1 VGILDEDVARVRE
14 ATNMVAVVSEHL
26 ALKRV
31 GRRYQGLCP
40 FHAEKTPSFSVNPEL
55 GLYHC
60 FGCGAGGDAIR
71 FIREIE
77 HLDFATAVERLAAKA
92 NITLRYDDAAVTK
105 DRQRRDRLVEA
116 MTAAVAFYHRLLLED
131 TSGGLARRYLRSRGF
146 DGDVARAFAIGWAPD
161 RYDALSI
168 HLQQQRFAR
177 QDILDAGLA
186 FVNRV
191 NKLQDFFRSRVMFP
205 IYDVRGDAVAFG
217 GRALEGGP
225 KYKNSPESPIYQK
238 SRVLYG
244 LNWAKPDIVAKSEA
258 VICEGYTDVIAFFGA
273 GVPRAV
279 ATCGTALTEDHVRVL
294 RNFAPNLVLGYDADD
309 AGQNAALKI
318 YQWEDSYEIRLSV
331 ADLPPGKDPA
341 DVGQESPERLA
352 AAVAGAR
359 PFLQF
364 RLERLLGA
372 ADLASVE
379 GRAVAAKA
387 AVALVA
393 EHPSDL
399 VRDQYL
405 MQLAERVGI
414 DVDRLRRAAA
424 EAEPGPAGGADRRDG
439 PRRDGA
445 GGRRERSD
453 GREAAE
459 RAARPRP
466 PARDRSETEALR
478 VAVHEPALVAALL
491 DDALFVD
498 PVVHEAYGILAS
510 SATFHEA
517 LERAG
522 GEVHD
527 LLQRLA
533 VEDLPWGDDAATYA
547 TSVLVQ
553 LVEAAGT
560 RRLTAM
566 ARTGDDR
573 ASELKAVLE
582 TLVANRS
589 AGTWTVAADAAAQL
603 LPWVAGSGE
612 E

>member
-71 FIREIE
+71 FVREIE

-92 NITLRYDDAAVTK
+92 GITLRYDDAAAGK

-116 MTAAVAFYHRLLLED
+116 TAAAVAFYHRLLLED
-131 TSGGLARRYLRSRGF
+131 QGAGVARKYLRSRGF
-146 DGDVARAFAIGWAPD
+146 DGDVARAFSLGWSPD
-161 RYDALSI
+161 GYDALSV
-168 HLQQQRFAR
+168 HLQRDRKFAR
-177 QDILDAGLA
+177 QDVLDAGLA

-191 NKLQDFFRSRVMFP
+191 NKLQDFFRARVMFP
-205 IYDVRGDAVAFG
+205 IFDVRGDPVAFG

-244 LNWAKPDIVAKSEA
+244 LNWAKADVVARSEA

-279 ATCGTALTEDHVRVL
+279 ATCGTALAEDHVKVL
-294 RNFAPNLVLGYDADD
+294 RNFAPNLVLAYDADD
-309 AGQNAALKI
+309 AGQNAALRI
-318 YQWEDSYEIRLSV
+318 YQWEASYEIRLSV
-331 ADLPPGKDPA
+331 ADLPPGQDPA
-341 DVGQESPERLA
+341 DVGLSDPARLA
-352 AAVAGAR
+352 AAVDGAR

-364 RLERLLGA
+364 RIERLLRA
-372 ADLASVE
+372 ADLTSVE
-379 GRAVAAKA
+379 GRAAAAKS
-387 AVALVA
+387 AVALIA
-393 EHPSDL
+393 EHPDDL

-405 MQLAERVGI
+405 MQLAEQVGI

-424 EAEPGPAGGADRRDG
+424 AGTGAGAQRTTEAPAGGRAPGAATDRR
-439 PRRDGA
+439 
-445 GGRRERSD
+445 RS
-453 GREAAE
+453 
-459 RAARPRP
+459 
-466 PARDRSETEALR
+466 PARDRAEVEALR
-478 VAVHEPALVAALL
+478 VAVHEPALVVDRL
-491 DDALFVD
+491 DAGLFAD
-498 PVVHEAYGILAS
+498 PVVREAYCLLAS

-522 GEVHD
+522 GEVHE

-533 VEDLPWGDDAATYA
+533 VEDLPWSDDATTYA

-560 RRLTAM
+560 RRLATM
-566 ARTGDDR
+566 VRTGDDR

-582 TLVANRS
+582 RLVSNRS

>member
-1 VGILDEDVARVRE
+1 
-14 ATNMVAVVSEHL
+14 MVAVVSEHVG
-26 ALKRV
+26 LKRV

-40 FHAEKTPSFSVNPEL
+40 FHAEKTASFSVNPEL

-60 FGCGAGGDAIR
+60 FGCGAGGDAIQ
-71 FIREIE
+71 FVREVE
-77 HLDFATAVERLAAKA
+77 HLDFATAVERLATKA
-92 NITLRYDDAAVTK
+92 GITLRYDDANVTK

-116 MTAAVAFYHRLLLED
+116 MAAAVAFYHRILLD
-131 TSGGLARRYLRSRGF
+131 DPGAGVARKYLRSRGF
-146 DGDVARAFAIGWAPD
+146 DGDVARSFSLGWSPD
-161 RYDALSI
+161 RYDTLSL
-168 HLQQQRFAR
+168 HLQQQKFAR
-177 QDILDAGLA
+177 QDLVDAGLA

-191 NKLQDFFRSRVMFP
+191 NKLQDFFRGRVMFP
-205 IYDVRGDAVAFG
+205 IFDVRGDPVAFG

-244 LNWAKPDIVAKSEA
+244 LNWAKPDIVARSEA

-279 ATCGTALTEDHVRVL
+279 ATCGTALAEDHVKVL
-294 RNFAPNLVLGYDADD
+294 RNFAPNLVLAYDADD
-309 AGQNAALKI
+309 AGQNAALRI
-318 YQWEDSYEIRLSV
+318 YQWEASYEIRLSV
-331 ADLPPGKDPA
+331 ADLPPGQDPA
-341 DVGQESPERLA
+341 DVGLADPARLA
-352 AAVAGAR
+352 AAIGGAR
-359 PFLQF
+359 PFLAF
-364 RLERLLGA
+364 RLERLLRA

-379 GRAVAAKA
+379 GRAAAAKA
-387 AVALVA
+387 AVAIVA
-393 EHPSDL
+393 EHPDDL

-405 MQLAERVGI
+405 MQLADRVGI
-414 DVDRLRRAAA
+414 DVDRLRRAS
-424 EAEPGPAGGADRRDG
+424 GDR
-439 PRRDGA
+439 
-445 GGRRERSD
+445 GGRRGGEN
-453 GREAAE
+453 GRDAAPAPE
-459 RAARPRP
+459 GRRRP
-466 PARDRSETEALR
+466 PARDRTEIEALR
-478 VAVHEPALVAALL
+478 VAVHEPGLVADRL

-498 PVVHEAYGILAS
+498 PVVHEAYCMLAA

-522 GEVHD
+522 GEVHE

-533 VEDLPWGDDAATYA
+533 VEDPPWGDDAATYA

-560 RRLTAM
+560 RRLTDM
-566 ARTGDDR
+566 VRTGDDR

-582 TLVANRS
+582 TLVSNRS

>member
-40 FHAEKTPSFSVNPEL
+40 FHSEKSPSFSVNPEL

-71 FIREIE
+71 FVREIE

-92 NITLRYDDAAVTK
+92 GITLRYDDAAVTK

-116 MTAAVAFYHRLLLED
+116 MTAAVAFYHQLLLED
-131 TSGGLARRYLRSRGF
+131 PSAGIARRYLRSRGIG
-146 DGDVARAFAIGWAPD
+146 GDVARSFSIGWSPD
-161 RYDALSI
+161 RYDALSV

-191 NKLQDFFRSRVMFP
+191 NKLQDFFRARVLFP
-205 IYDVRGDAVAFG
+205 IFDVRGDAVAFG
-217 GRALEGGP
+217 GRALEGGGP

-244 LNWAKPDIVAKSEA
+244 LNWAKADIVSKSEA

-341 DVGQESPERLA
+341 DVGLEDPIRLA
-352 AAVAGAR
+352 AAVASAR
-359 PFLQF
+359 PFLEF
-364 RLERLLGA
+364 RLERLLRA

-379 GRAVAAKA
+379 GRAAAAKA

-405 MQLAERVGI
+405 MQLAERLGI
-414 DVDRLRRAAA
+414 DVDSLRRAAV
-424 EAEPGPAGGADRRDG
+424 EPGRPDG
-439 PRRDGA
+439 PA
-445 GGRRERSD
+445 RRERADQTS
-453 GREAAE
+453 
-459 RAARPRP
+459 RPRP
-466 PARDRSETEALR
+466 PARDRTEVEALR
-478 VAVHEPALVAALL
+478 VAVHEPAIVAALL

-498 PVVHEAYGILAS
+498 PVVREAYGVLAS

-533 VEDLPWGDDAATYA
+533 VEDLPWGDDDPTTYA
-547 TSVLVQ
+547 ISVLVQ

-560 RRLTAM
+560 RLLDVM
-566 ARTGDDR
+566 VRTGDDR
-573 ASELKAVLE
+573 ASEVKALLE

-589 AGTWTVAADAAAQL
+589 AGTWSVAAEAAELL

>member
-14 ATNMVAVVSEHL
+14 ATNIIAIVSEHL

-40 FHAEKTPSFSVNPEL
+40 FHSEKTASFSVNPEL

-71 FIREIE
+71 FVREIE

-92 NITLRYDDAAVTK
+92 GITLRYDDAAVTK

-116 MTAAVAFYHRLLLED
+116 TAAAVDFYHRLLLED
-131 TSGGLARRYLRSRGF
+131 ASAGVARKYLRSRGF
-146 DGDVARAFAIGWAPD
+146 DGDVARAFSIGWAPD
-161 RYDALSI
+161 RYDALSL
-168 HLQQQRFAR
+168 HLQRDKKFAR
-177 QDILDAGLA
+177 QDLLDAGLA

-191 NKLQDFFRSRVMFP
+191 NKLQDFFRARVMFP
-205 IYDVRGDAVAFG
+205 IYDVRGDPVAFG

-225 KYKNSPESPIYQK
+225 KYKNSPESAIYQK

-244 LNWAKPDIVAKSEA
+244 LNWAKSDIVTKSEA

-279 ATCGTALTEDHVRVL
+279 ATCGTALAEDHVRVL
-294 RNFAPNLVLGYDADD
+294 RNFAPNLVLAYDADD
-309 AGQNAALKI
+309 AGQNAALRI
-318 YQWEDSYEIRLSV
+318 YQWEASYEIRLSV
-331 ADLPPGKDPA
+331 ADLPPGQDPA
-341 DVGQESPERLA
+341 DVGLADPARLA
-352 AAVAGAR
+352 AAVEGAR
-359 PFLQF
+359 PFLEF
-364 RLERLLGA
+364 RLARLLRA

-379 GRAVAAKA
+379 GRAAAAKA
-387 AVALVA
+387 AVAVIA
-393 EHPSDL
+393 EHPNDL

-405 MQLAERVGI
+405 MQLADRVGI
-414 DVDRLRRAAA
+414 DVDRLRRASS
-424 EAEPGPAGGADRRDG
+424 EPPDRSASKQSANDA
-439 PRRDGA
+439 PP
-445 GGRRERSD
+445 
-453 GREAAE
+453 
-459 RAARPRP
+459 RPRP
-466 PARDRSETEALR
+466 PVRDRNEVEALR
-478 VAVHEPALVAALL
+478 VAVHEPALVADRL
-491 DDALFVD
+491 DGALFSD
-498 PVVHEAYGILAS
+498 PVVHDAFCLLAS

-517 LERAG
+517 LEQAG

-533 VEDLPWGDDAATYA
+533 VEDLPWGDDPSDYA

-553 LVEAAGT
+553 LVEAAAA
-560 RRLTAM
+560 RRLAVM
-566 ARTGDDR
+566 VRTGDDR

-582 TLVANRS
+582 MLVSNRS

>member
-14 ATNMVAVVSEHL
+14 ATNIIAIVSEHL

-40 FHAEKTPSFSVNPEL
+40 FHSEKTASFSVNPEL

-71 FIREIE
+71 FVREIE

-92 NITLRYDDAAVTK
+92 GITLRYDDAAVTK

-116 MTAAVAFYHRLLLED
+116 TAAAVDFYHRLLLED
-131 TSGGLARRYLRSRGF
+131 GSAGVARKYLRSRGF
-146 DGDVARAFAIGWAPD
+146 DGDVARAFSIGWSPD
-161 RYDALSI
+161 RYDALSL
-168 HLQQQRFAR
+168 HLQREKKFAR
-177 QDILDAGLA
+177 QDVLDAGLA
-186 FVNRV
+186 FVNRM
-191 NKLQDFFRSRVMFP
+191 NKLQDFFRARVMFP
-205 IYDVRGDAVAFG
+205 IYDVRGDPVAFG

-244 LNWAKPDIVAKSEA
+244 LNWAKSDIVTKSEA

-279 ATCGTALTEDHVRVL
+279 ATCGTALAEDHVRVL
-294 RNFAPNLVLGYDADD
+294 RNFAPNLVLAYDADD
-309 AGQNAALKI
+309 AGQNAALRI
-318 YQWEDSYEIRLSV
+318 YQWEASYEIRLSV
-331 ADLPPGKDPA
+331 ADLPPGQDPA
-341 DVGQESPERLA
+341 DLGLADPARLA
-352 AAVAGAR
+352 AAVEGAR
-359 PFLQF
+359 PFLEF
-364 RLERLLGA
+364 RLARLLRA

-379 GRAVAAKA
+379 GRAAAAKA
-387 AVALVA
+387 AVAVIA
-393 EHPSDL
+393 EHPNDL

-405 MQLAERVGI
+405 MQLADRVGI
-414 DVDRLRRAAA
+414 DIDRLRRASS
-424 EAEPGPAGGADRRDG
+424 ESPGGSASKQSANDAP
-439 PRRDGA
+439 
-445 GGRRERSD
+445 S
-453 GREAAE
+453 
-459 RAARPRP
+459 RPRP
-466 PARDRSETEALR
+466 PVRDRNEVEALR
-478 VAVHEPALVAALL
+478 VAVHEPALVADRL
-491 DDALFVD
+491 DGALFSD
-498 PVVHEAYGILAS
+498 PVVHEAFCLLAS

-517 LERAG
+517 LEQAG

-533 VEDLPWGDDAATYA
+533 VEDLPWGDDPSDYA

-553 LVEAAGT
+553 LVEAAAA
-560 RRLTAM
+560 RRLAVM
-566 ARTGDDR
+566 VRTGDDR
-573 ASELKAVLE
+573 ASDLKAVLE
-582 TLVANRS
+582 MLVSNRS

>member
-14 ATNMVAVVSEHL
+14 ATNMVAVVSEHVG
-26 ALKRV
+26 LKRV
-31 GRRYQGLCP
+31 GRRYQGICP

-60 FGCGAGGDAIR
+60 FGCGVGGDAIQ
-71 FIREIE
+71 FVREVE

-92 NITLRYDDAAVTK
+92 GITLRYDDAATGR

-116 MTAAVAFYHRLLLED
+116 TAAAVEFYHRLLLD
-131 TSGGLARRYLRSRGF
+131 DPGAGVARKYLRSRGF
-146 DGDVARAFAIGWAPD
+146 DGDVARAFSIGWSPD
-161 RYDALSI
+161 RYDALSL
-168 HLQQQRFAR
+168 HLQQRKFSR
-177 QDILDAGLA
+177 DDLVDAGLA

-191 NKLQDFFRSRVMFP
+191 NKLQDFFRARVMFP
-205 IYDVRGDAVAFG
+205 IFDVRGDPVAFG

-244 LNWAKPDIVAKSEA
+244 LNWAKPDIVARSEA

-279 ATCGTALTEDHVRVL
+279 ATCGTALAEDHLKVL
-294 RNFAPNLVLGYDADD
+294 RNFAPNMVLAYDADD
-309 AGQNAALKI
+309 AGQNAALRI
-318 YQWEDSYEIRLSV
+318 YQWEASYEVRLSV
-331 ADLPPGKDPA
+331 ADLPSGQDPA
-341 DVGQESPERLA
+341 DVGLADPARLA
-352 AAVAGAR
+352 AAVEGAR

-364 RLERLLGA
+364 RLERLLRV

-379 GRAVAAKA
+379 GRAAAAKA
-387 AVALVA
+387 AVALIA
-393 EHPSDL
+393 EHPNDL

-405 MQLAERVGI
+405 MQLADRVGI
-414 DVDRLRRAAA
+414 DADRLRRATA
-424 EAEPGPAGGADRRDG
+424 ESTGSGRERPDRRDG
-439 PRRDGA
+439 RSTAGDAPRR
-445 GGRRERSD
+445 
-453 GREAAE
+453 
-459 RAARPRP
+459 RP
-466 PARDRSETEALR
+466 PPRDRTEVEALR
-478 VAVHEPALVAALL
+478 VAVHEPALVADRL
-491 DDALFVD
+491 DGALFID
-498 PVVHEAYGILAS
+498 PVVHEAYSLLAA

-533 VEDLPWGDDAATYA
+533 VEDLPWGDDPGTYA

-560 RRLTAM
+560 RCLADMVRS
-566 ARTGDDR
+566 GDDR
-573 ASELKAVLE
+573 ASEVKAVLE
-582 TLVANRS
+582 LLVSNRS
-589 AGTWTVAADAAAQL
+589 AGTWTVAAHAAEQL

>member
-1 VGILDEDVARVRE
+1 MGILDEDVARVRE
-14 ATNMVAVVSEHL
+14 ATNMVAVVSEHVG
-26 ALKRV
+26 LKRV
-31 GRRYQGLCP
+31 GRRYQGICP

-60 FGCGAGGDAIR
+60 FGCGVGGDAIQ
-71 FIREIE
+71 FVREIE

-92 NITLRYDDAAVTK
+92 GITLRYDDAAIGR

-116 MTAAVAFYHRLLLED
+116 TAAAVDFYHRLLLD
-131 TSGGLARRYLRSRGF
+131 DSGAGVARKYLRSRGF
-146 DGDVARAFAIGWAPD
+146 DGDVARAFSIGWSPD
-161 RYDALSI
+161 RYDALSL
-168 HLQQQRFAR
+168 HLQQRKFSR
-177 QDILDAGLA
+177 EDLVDAGLA

-191 NKLQDFFRSRVMFP
+191 NKLQDFFRARVMFP
-205 IYDVRGDAVAFG
+205 IFDVRGDPVAFG

-244 LNWAKPDIVAKSEA
+244 LNWAKPDIVARSEA

-279 ATCGTALTEDHVRVL
+279 ATCGTALAEDHLKVL
-294 RNFAPNLVLGYDADD
+294 RNFAPTMVLAYDADD
-309 AGQNAALKI
+309 AGQNAALRI
-318 YQWEDSYEIRLSV
+318 YQWESSYEIRLSV
-331 ADLPPGKDPA
+331 ADLPPGQDPA
-341 DVGQESPERLA
+341 DVGLSDPARLA
-352 AAVAGAR
+352 ASVEGAR

-364 RLERLLGA
+364 RLERLLRG

-379 GRAVAAKA
+379 GRAAAAKS
-387 AVALVA
+387 AVAIIA
-393 EHPSDL
+393 EHPNDL

-405 MQLAERVGI
+405 MQLADRVSI

-424 EAEPGPAGGADRRDG
+424 DSVGTG
-439 PRRDGA
+439 PRDRSD
-445 GGRRERSD
+445 RRERHSASRSEND
-453 GREAAE
+453 A
-459 RAARPRP
+459 PRRRTP
-466 PARDRSETEALR
+466 VRDRTEIEALR
-478 VAVHEPALVAALL
+478 VAVHEPALVADRL
-491 DDALFVD
+491 DGALFID
-498 PVVHEAYGILAS
+498 PVVHEAYGLLAA

-533 VEDLPWGDDAATYA
+533 VEDLPWGDDAGTYA

-553 LVEAAGT
+553 LVEAAGI
-560 RRLTAM
+560 RRLTDM
-566 ARTGDDR
+566 VRSGDDR

-582 TLVANRS
+582 MLVSNRS

>member
-1 VGILDEDVARVRE
+1 MGILDEDVARVRE
-14 ATNMVAVVSEHL
+14 ATNMVAVVSEHVG
-26 ALKRV
+26 LKRV

-60 FGCGAGGDAIR
+60 FGCGVGGDAIQ
-71 FIREIE
+71 FVREIE

-92 NITLRYDDAAVTK
+92 GITLRYDDAATNR

-116 MTAAVAFYHRLLLED
+116 TAAAVDFYHRLLLD
-131 TSGGLARRYLRSRGF
+131 DPGAGVARKYLRSRGF
-146 DGDVARAFAIGWAPD
+146 DGDVARAFSIGWSPD
-161 RYDALSI
+161 RYDALSL
-168 HLQQQRFAR
+168 HLQQRKFSR
-177 QDILDAGLA
+177 DDLVDAGLA

-191 NKLQDFFRSRVMFP
+191 NKLQDFFRARVMFP
-205 IYDVRGDAVAFG
+205 IFDVRGDPVAFG

-238 SRVLYG
+238 SRLLYG
-244 LNWAKPDIVAKSEA
+244 LNWAKADIVARSEA

-279 ATCGTALTEDHVRVL
+279 ATCGTALAEDHLKVL
-294 RNFAPNLVLGYDADD
+294 RNFTPNMVLAYDADE
-309 AGQNAALKI
+309 AGQNAALRI
-318 YQWEDSYEIRLSV
+318 YQWESSYEIRLSV
-331 ADLPPGKDPA
+331 ADLPPGQDPA
-341 DVGQESPERLA
+341 DVGLSDPARLA
-352 AAVAGAR
+352 ASIKGAR
-359 PFLQF
+359 PFLEF
-364 RLERLLGA
+364 RLERLLRA

-379 GRAVAAKA
+379 GRAAAAKA
-387 AVALVA
+387 AVALIA
-393 EHPSDL
+393 EHPNDL

-405 MQLAERVGI
+405 MQLADRVSI
-414 DVDRLRRAAA
+414 DVDRLRRATADV
-424 EAEPGPAGGADRRDG
+424 GGSPRDRSDRRDG
-439 PRRDGA
+439 YPAGQSRNDAPRR
-445 GGRRERSD
+445 
-453 GREAAE
+453 
-459 RAARPRP
+459 RP
-466 PARDRSETEALR
+466 AVRDRTEVEALR
-478 VAVHEPALVAALL
+478 VAVHEPALVADRL
-491 DDALFVD
+491 DGALFID
-498 PVVHEAYGILAS
+498 PVVHEAYSLLAA

-533 VEDLPWGDDAATYA
+533 VEDLPWGDDPGTYA

-560 RRLTAM
+560 RRLADM
-566 ARTGDDR
+566 VRSGDDR

-582 TLVANRS
+582 MLVSNRS
-589 AGTWTVAADAAAQL
+589 AGTWTVAAHAAEQL

>member
-1 VGILDEDVARVRE
+1 
-14 ATNMVAVVSEHL
+14 MVAVVSEHL

-40 FHAEKTPSFSVNPEL
+40 FHSEKTPSFSVNPEL

-60 FGCGAGGDAIR
+60 FGCGVGGDAIR
-71 FIREIE
+71 FVREIE

-92 NITLRYDDAAVTK
+92 GITLRYDDAAVTK

-131 TSGGLARRYLRSRGF
+131 ASGGLARRYLRSRGF
-146 DGDVARAFAIGWAPD
+146 DGDVARAFSIGWSPD
-161 RYDALSI
+161 RYDALSV
-168 HLQQQRFAR
+168 HLQQQKFAR

-341 DVGQESPERLA
+341 DVGLEDPARLA
-352 AAVAGAR
+352 AAVEGAR
-359 PFLQF
+359 PFLEF
-364 RLERLLGA
+364 RLERLLRA

-379 GRAVAAKA
+379 GRAAAAKA
-387 AVALVA
+387 AVAMVA

-414 DVDRLRRAAA
+414 DVDRLRQAAA
-424 EAEPGPAGGADRRDG
+424 EAEPGRSDGPGRREG

-445 GGRRERSD
+445 GGRSD
-453 GREAAE
+453 RPGGREATDGT
-459 RAARPRP
+459 PRP
-466 PARDRSETEALR
+466 PARDRAEVEALR
-478 VAVHEPALVAALL
+478 VAVHEPALVADRL
-491 DDALFVD
+491 DGALFLD
-498 PVVHEAYGILAS
+498 PVVHEAYSLLAS
-510 SATFHEA
+510 SATFH
-517 LERAG
+517 
-522 GEVHD
+522 
-527 LLQRLA
+527 
-533 VEDLPWGDDAATYA
+533 
-547 TSVLVQ
+547 
-553 LVEAAGT
+553 
-560 RRLTAM
+560 
-566 ARTGDDR
+566 
-573 ASELKAVLE
+573 
-582 TLVANRS
+582 
-589 AGTWTVAADAAAQL
+589 
-603 LPWVAGSGE
+603 
-612 E
+612 

>member
-1 VGILDEDVARVRE
+1 MGILDEDVARVRE
-14 ATNMVAVVSEHL
+14 ATNIIQVVSEHL

-60 FGCGAGGDAIR
+60 FGCGAGGDAIS
-71 FIREIE
+71 FVREIE

-92 NITLRYDDAAVTK
+92 GITLRYDDAAVTR

-116 MTAAVAFYHRLLLED
+116 TAAAVDFYHRLLLD
-131 TSGGLARRYLRSRGF
+131 DASAGVARKYLRSRGF
-146 DGDVARAFAIGWAPD
+146 DGAVARAFSIGWAPD
-161 RYDALSI
+161 RYDALSL
-168 HLQQQRFAR
+168 HLQREKKFSR
-177 QDILDAGLA
+177 QDLLDAGLA

-191 NKLQDFFRSRVMFP
+191 NKLQDFFRARVMFP
-205 IYDVRGDAVAFG
+205 IFDVRGDPVAFG

-244 LNWAKPDIVAKSEA
+244 LNWAKPDIVARSEA

-279 ATCGTALTEDHVRVL
+279 ATCGTALAEDHLKVL
-294 RNFAPNLVLGYDADD
+294 RNFAPNLVLAYDADD
-309 AGQNAALKI
+309 AGQNAALRI
-318 YQWEDSYEIRLSV
+318 YQWEASYEIRLSV
-331 ADLPPGKDPA
+331 ADLPPGQDPA
-341 DVGQESPERLA
+341 DVGLADPPRLA

-364 RLERLLGA
+364 RLERLLRA

-379 GRAVAAKA
+379 GRAAAAKG
-387 AVALVA
+387 AVALIA
-393 EHPSDL
+393 EHPDDL

-405 MQLAERVGI
+405 MQLADRVGI
-414 DVDRLRRAAA
+414 DVDRLRHATAEVARA
-424 EAEPGPAGGADRRDG
+424 
-439 PRRDGA
+439 PRTDSPS
-445 GGRRERSD
+445 GRRERRSHPD
-453 GREAAE
+453 GSPARESANDAPP
-459 RAARPRP
+459 RRRP
-466 PARDRSETEALR
+466 PPRDRTEVEALR
-478 VAVHEPALVAALL
+478 VAVHEPALVADRL
-491 DDALFVD
+491 DAALFAD
-498 PVVHEAYGILAS
+498 PVVQEAFGVLAS

-533 VEDLPWGDDAATYA
+533 VEDLPWGDDPAPYA
-547 TSVLVQ
+547 ISVLVQ
-553 LVEAAGT
+553 LVEAAAA
-560 RRLTAM
+560 RRLAVM
-566 ARTGDDR
+566 VRTGDDR

-582 TLVANRS
+582 MLVSNRS
-589 AGTWTVAADAAAQL
+589 AGTWTVAAHAAEQL

>member
-40 FHAEKTPSFSVNPEL
+40 FHAEKSPSFSVNPEL

-92 NITLRYDDAAVTK
+92 GITLRYDDAAVTK

-116 MTAAVAFYHRLLLED
+116 ITAAVAFYHRLLLED
-131 TSGGLARRYLRSRGF
+131 ASAGIARRYLRSRGL
-146 DGDVARAFAIGWAPD
+146 DGDVARQFSLGWAPD
-161 RYDALSI
+161 RYDALSL

-177 QDILDAGLA
+177 QDLLDAGLA

-191 NKLQDFFRSRVMFP
+191 NKLQDFFRARVLFP
-205 IYDVRGDAVAFG
+205 IFDVRGDAVAFG

-225 KYKNSPESPIYQK
+225 KYKNSPESPIYSK

-258 VICEGYTDVIAFFGA
+258 VICEGYTDVIAFFRA

-341 DVGQESPERLA
+341 DVGQESPEQLA
-352 AAVAGAR
+352 AAVGNAR

-364 RLERLLGA
+364 RLDRLLRA

-379 GRAVAAKA
+379 GRAAAAKA

-393 EHPSDL
+393 EHPNDL

-414 DVDRLRRAAA
+414 EVDRLRRAAV
-424 EAEPGPAGGADRRDG
+424 ERGRPDGPAQRE
-439 PRRDGA
+439 PA
-445 GGRRERSD
+445 G
-453 GREAAE
+453 AAE
-459 RAARPRP
+459 RRRP
-466 PARDRSETEALR
+466 PARDRSEVEALR

-491 DDALFVD
+491 DEVLFVD
-498 PVVHEAYGILAS
+498 PVIREAYGVLAS

-522 GEVHD
+522 GDVHD

-533 VEDLPWGDDAATYA
+533 VEDLPWGDDATTYA

-560 RRLTAM
+560 RRLTDM
-566 ARTGDDR
+566 VRSGDDR

-582 TLVANRS
+582 TLVSNRS
-589 AGTWTVAADAAAQL
+589 AGTWTVAAGAAEQL

>member
-14 ATNMVAVVSEHL
+14 ATNMVAVVSEHVG
-26 ALKRV
+26 LKRV

-71 FIREIE
+71 FIREVE

-92 NITLRYDDAAVTK
+92 GITLRYDDAATSR

-116 MTAAVAFYHRLLLED
+116 TAAAVDFYHRLLLD
-131 TSGGLARRYLRSRGF
+131 DAGAGVARKYLRSRGF
-146 DGDVARAFAIGWAPD
+146 DGDVARAFSIGWSPD
-161 RYDALSI
+161 RYDALSL
-168 HLQQQRFAR
+168 HLQQQKFAR
-177 QDILDAGLA
+177 QDLVDAGLA

-191 NKLQDFFRSRVMFP
+191 NKLQDFFRGRVMFP
-205 IYDVRGDAVAFG
+205 IFDVRGDPVAFG
-217 GRALEGGP
+217 ARALEGGP
-225 KYKNSPESPIYQK
+225 KYKNSPESPIYHK

-244 LNWAKPDIVAKSEA
+244 LNWAKPEIVARSEA

-279 ATCGTALTEDHVRVL
+279 ATCGTALAEDHLKVL
-294 RNFAPNLVLGYDADD
+294 RNFAPNMVLAYDADD
-309 AGQNAALKI
+309 AGQNAALRI
-318 YQWEDSYEIRLSV
+318 YQWESSYEIRLSV
-331 ADLPPGKDPA
+331 ADLPPGQDPA
-341 DVGQESPERLA
+341 DVGLADPARLA
-352 AAVAGAR
+352 ASVDGAR

-364 RLERLLGA
+364 RLERLLRA

-379 GRAVAAKA
+379 GRAAAAKS
-387 AVALVA
+387 AVALIA
-393 EHPSDL
+393 EHPNDL

-405 MQLAERVGI
+405 MQLADRVSI
-414 DVDRLRRAAA
+414 DVDRLRLATAD
-424 EAEPGPAGGADRRDG
+424 AGGSGRRDRPDRRDG
-439 PRRDGA
+439 YPA
-445 GGRRERSD
+445 GGSGDDAR
-453 GREAAE
+453 
-459 RAARPRP
+459 RPRP
-466 PARDRSETEALR
+466 PVRDRTEVEALR
-478 VAVHEPALVAALL
+478 VAVHEPALVADRL
-491 DDALFVD
+491 DGALFID
-498 PVVHEAYGILAS
+498 PVVHEAYSLLAA

-527 LLQRLA
+527 LLQRVA
-533 VEDLPWGDDAATYA
+533 VEDLPWGDDPGTYA

-553 LVEAAGT
+553 LMEAAGT
-560 RRLTAM
+560 RCLADMVRS
-566 ARTGDDR
+566 GDDR

-582 TLVANRS
+582 MLVSNRS
-589 AGTWTVAADAAAQL
+589 AGTWTVAAHAAEQL

>member
-40 FHAEKTPSFSVNPEL
+40 FHAEKSPSFSVNPEL

-60 FGCGAGGDAIR
+60 FGCGVGGDAIR

-116 MTAAVAFYHRLLLED
+116 MTAAAAFYHHLLLED
-131 TSGGLARRYLRSRGF
+131 ASGGLARRYLRSRGF
-146 DGDVARAFAIGWAPD
+146 DGDVARAFSIGWAPD
-161 RYDALSI
+161 RYDALSL
-168 HLQQQRFAR
+168 HLQQQKFAR

-331 ADLPPGKDPA
+331 ADLPVGKDPA
-341 DVGQESPERLA
+341 DVGQEDPARLA
-352 AAVAGAR
+352 AAVEGAR
-359 PFLQF
+359 PFLEF
-364 RLERLLGA
+364 RLERLLRA

-379 GRAVAAKA
+379 GRAAAAKA

-424 EAEPGPAGGADRRDG
+424 EPARPATFGGSVPRRPEPAGNAT
-439 PRRDGA
+439 
-445 GGRRERSD
+445 
-453 GREAAE
+453 
-459 RAARPRP
+459 RPRP
-466 PARDRSETEALR
+466 PARDRNRS
-478 VAVHEPALVAALL
+478 PAGRR
-491 DDALFVD
+491 
-498 PVVHEAYGILAS
+498 P
-510 SATFHEA
+510 
-517 LERAG
+517 RAG
-522 GEVHD
+522 PGGRPARRRTVPRPRRPRCVRD
-527 LLQRLA
+527 PRRLGY
-533 VEDLPWGDDAATYA
+533 VPR
-547 TSVLVQ
+547 
-553 LVEAAGT
+553 GT
-560 RRLTAM
+560 RER
-566 ARTGDDR
+566 RR
-573 ASELKAVLE
+573 
-582 TLVANRS
+582 
-589 AGTWTVAADAAAQL
+589 
-603 LPWVAGSGE
+603 
-612 E
+612 

>member
-14 ATNMVAVVSEHL
+14 ATNMVAVVSEHI

-71 FIREIE
+71 FVREIE

-92 NITLRYDDAAVTK
+92 GITLRYDDAAVGR

-116 MTAAVAFYHRLLLED
+116 TAAAVAFYHRLLLEEPD
-131 TSGGLARRYLRSRGF
+131 AGIARKYLRSRGF
-146 DGDVARAFAIGWAPD
+146 DGDVARAFSLGWSPD
-161 RYDALSI
+161 RYDALSL
-168 HLQQQRFAR
+168 HLQRDKKFAR
-177 QDILDAGLA
+177 QDLLDAGLA

-191 NKLQDFFRSRVMFP
+191 NKLQDFFRARVMFP
-205 IYDVRGDAVAFG
+205 IFDLRGDPVAFG

-273 GVPRAV
+273 GVARAV
-279 ATCGTALTEDHVRVL
+279 ATCGTALAEDHLKVL
-294 RNFAPNLVLGYDADD
+294 RNFAPNLVLAYDADD
-309 AGQNAALKI
+309 AGQNAALRI
-318 YQWEDSYEIRLSV
+318 YQWEASYEIRLSV
-331 ADLPPGKDPA
+331 ADLPPGQDPA
-341 DVGQESPERLA
+341 DVGLSDPARLA

-359 PFLQF
+359 PFLEF
-364 RLERLLGA
+364 RIERLLRA
-372 ADLASVE
+372 ADLGSVE
-379 GRAVAAKA
+379 GRAAAAKG
-387 AVALVA
+387 AVAVIG
-393 EHPSDL
+393 EHPDDL

-424 EAEPGPAGGADRRDG
+424 A
-439 PRRDGA
+439 GA
-445 GGRRERSD
+445 G
-453 GREAAE
+453 AAGASSAPPP
-459 RAARPRP
+459 RAGAARRRV
-466 PARDRSETEALR
+466 PARDRAEVEALR
-478 VAVHEPALVAALL
+478 VAVHEPGLVADRL
-491 DDALFVD
+491 DGALFAD
-498 PVVHEAYGILAS
+498 PVVREAYCLLAS

-522 GEVHD
+522 GEVHE

-533 VEDLPWGDDAATYA
+533 VEDLPWADDPATYA

-560 RRLTAM
+560 RRLAVM
-566 ARTGDDR
+566 VRTGDDR
-573 ASELKAVLE
+573 ASDLKAVLE
-582 TLVANRS
+582 TLVSNRS
-589 AGTWTVAADAAAQL
+589 AGTWTVAADAAEQL

>member
-14 ATNMVAVVSEHL
+14 ATNIVAVVSEHL

-40 FHAEKTPSFSVNPEL
+40 FHSEKTPSFSVNPEL

-60 FGCGAGGDAIR
+60 FGCGVGGDAIR
-71 FIREIE
+71 FVREIE

-92 NITLRYDDAAVTK
+92 GITLRYDDAAVTR

-116 MTAAVAFYHRLLLED
+116 TAAAVDFYHRLLLD
-131 TSGGLARRYLRSRGF
+131 DASAGVARKYLRSRGF
-146 DGDVARAFAIGWAPD
+146 DGDVARAFSIGWAPD
-161 RYDALSI
+161 RYDALSL
-168 HLQQQRFAR
+168 HLQRDKKFAR
-177 QDILDAGLA
+177 QDLLDAGLA

-191 NKLQDFFRSRVMFP
+191 NKLQDFFRARVLFP
-205 IYDVRGDAVAFG
+205 IFDVRGDPVAFG

-279 ATCGTALTEDHVRVL
+279 ATCGTALAEDHLRVL
-294 RNFAPNLVLGYDADD
+294 RNFAPNLVLAYDADD
-309 AGQNAALKI
+309 AGHNAALRI
-318 YQWEDSYEIRLSV
+318 YQWEASYEIRLSV
-331 ADLPPGKDPA
+331 ADLPPGQDPA
-341 DVGQESPERLA
+341 DVGLADPPRL
-352 AAVAGAR
+352 VKSVEGAR

-364 RLERLLGA
+364 RLERLLRG

-379 GRAVAAKA
+379 GRAAAAKA
-387 AVALVA
+387 AVAIVA
-393 EHPSDL
+393 EHPNDL

-414 DVDRLRRAAA
+414 EVDRLRQAMA
-424 EAEPGPAGGADRRDG
+424 EAGRSPSRESANDAP
-439 PRRDGA
+439 PRR
-445 GGRRERSD
+445 E
-453 GREAAE
+453 
-459 RAARPRP
+459 RP
-466 PARDRSETEALR
+466 PARDRTEVEALR
-478 VAVHEPALVAALL
+478 VAVHEPALVADKL
-491 DDALFVD
+491 DDALFAD
-498 PVVHEAYGILAS
+498 PVVHEAYGLLAS

-517 LERAG
+517 LDRAG

-533 VEDLPWGDDAATYA
+533 VEDLPWGDDPSPYA

-553 LVEAAGT
+553 LVETAAA
-560 RRLTAM
+560 RRLAVM
-566 ARTGDDR
+566 VRTGDDR

-582 TLVANRS
+582 MLVSNRS

>member
-1 VGILDEDVARVRE
+1 
-14 ATNMVAVVSEHL
+14 MVAVVSEHI

-71 FIREIE
+71 FVREIE

-92 NITLRYDDAAVTK
+92 GITLRYDDATANK

-116 MTAAVAFYHRLLLED
+116 TAAAVSFYHRLLLED
-131 TSGGLARRYLRSRGF
+131 QGAGVARKYLRSRGF
-146 DGDVARAFAIGWAPD
+146 DGDVARAFSLGWAPD
-161 RYDALSI
+161 GYDALSV
-168 HLQQQRFAR
+168 HLQRDKKFAR
-177 QDILDAGLA
+177 QDVLDAGLA

-191 NKLQDFFRSRVMFP
+191 NKLQDFFRARVLFP
-205 IYDVRGDAVAFG
+205 IFDVRGDPVAFG

-244 LNWAKPDIVAKSEA
+244 LNWAKADVVAKSEA

-279 ATCGTALTEDHVRVL
+279 ATCGTALAEDHVKML
-294 RNFAPNLVLGYDADD
+294 RNFAPNLVLAYDADD
-309 AGQNAALKI
+309 AGQNAALRI
-318 YQWEDSYEIRLSV
+318 YQWEASYEIRLSV
-331 ADLPPGKDPA
+331 ADLPPGQDPA
-341 DVGQESPERLA
+341 DVGLSDPARLV
-352 AAVAGAR
+352 AAVDGAR

-364 RLERLLGA
+364 RIDRLLRA
-372 ADLASVE
+372 ADLSSVE
-379 GRAVAAKA
+379 GRAAAAKS
-387 AVALVA
+387 AVALIG
-393 EHPSDL
+393 EHPDDL

-405 MQLAERVGI
+405 MQLSEQVGI

-424 EAEPGPAGGADRRDG
+424 GGGARRSPAGRSSK
-439 PRRDGA
+439 GA
-445 GGRRERSD
+445 GGTDAGAGAGRRRRS
-453 GREAAE
+453 
-459 RAARPRP
+459 
-466 PARDRSETEALR
+466 PARDRAEVEALR
-478 VAVHEPALVAALL
+478 VAVHEPALVVDRL
-491 DDALFVD
+491 DAGLFAD
-498 PVVHEAYGILAS
+498 PVVREAYCLLAS

-522 GEVHD
+522 GEVHE

-533 VEDLPWGDDAATYA
+533 VEDLPWSDEAATYA

-560 RRLTAM
+560 RRLATM
-566 ARTGDDR
+566 VRSGDDR

-582 TLVANRS
+582 RLVSNRS

>member
-14 ATNMVAVVSEHL
+14 ATNMVAVVSEHVG
-26 ALKRV
+26 LKRV

-40 FHAEKTPSFSVNPEL
+40 FHAEKTASFSVNPEL

-60 FGCGAGGDAIR
+60 FGCGVGGDAIQ
-71 FIREIE
+71 FVREVE

-92 NITLRYDDAAVTK
+92 GITLRYDDANVTK

-116 MTAAVAFYHRLLLED
+116 MAAAVAFYHRLLLD
-131 TSGGLARRYLRSRGF
+131 DLGAGVARKYLRSRGI
-146 DGDVARAFAIGWAPD
+146 DGDVARSFSIGWAPE
-161 RYDALSI
+161 RYDTLSL
-168 HLQQQRFAR
+168 HLQQNKFAR
-177 QDILDAGLA
+177 QDLLDAGLA

-191 NKLQDFFRSRVMFP
+191 NKLQDFFRARVMFP
-205 IYDVRGDAVAFG
+205 IFDVRGDPVAFG

-279 ATCGTALTEDHVRVL
+279 ATCGTALAEDHLRVL
-294 RNFAPNLVLGYDADD
+294 RNFAPNLVLAYDADD
-309 AGQNAALKI
+309 AGQNAALRI
-318 YQWEDSYEIRLSV
+318 YQWESSYEVRLSV
-331 ADLPPGKDPA
+331 ADLPPGQDPA
-341 DVGQESPERLA
+341 DVGLADPARLA

-359 PFLQF
+359 PFLAF
-364 RLERLLGA
+364 RLERLLRA

-379 GRAVAAKA
+379 GRAATAKA
-387 AVALVA
+387 AVAIVG
-393 EHPSDL
+393 EHPDDL

-405 MQLAERVGI
+405 MQLADRVGI
-414 DVDRLRRAAA
+414 DVDRLRRATEAKPAA
-424 EAEPGPAGGADRRDG
+424 AAGGPA
-439 PRRDGA
+439 PRR
-445 GGRRERSD
+445 RL
-453 GREAAE
+453 
-459 RAARPRP
+459 PTL
-466 PARDRSETEALR
+466 DRSEVEALR
-478 VAVHEPALVAALL
+478 VAVHEPELVADRL
-491 DDALFVD
+491 DGALFAD
-498 PVVHEAYGILAS
+498 PVVHEAYCLLAS

-522 GEVHD
+522 GEVHE

-533 VEDLPWGDDAATYA
+533 VEDLPWGDDPTTYA

-553 LVEAAGT
+553 VVEAAGT
-560 RRLTAM
+560 RRLADM
-566 ARTGDDR
+566 VRTGDDR

-582 TLVANRS
+582 TLVFNRS

>member
-1 VGILDEDVARVRE
+1 MGILDEDVARVRE
-14 ATNMVAVVSEHL
+14 ATNMVAVVSEHVG
-26 ALKRV
+26 LKRV
-31 GRRYQGLCP
+31 GRRYQGICP

-60 FGCGAGGDAIR
+60 FGCGVGGDAIQ
-71 FIREIE
+71 FVREIE

-92 NITLRYDDAAVTK
+92 GITLRYDDAATGR

-116 MTAAVAFYHRLLLED
+116 TAAAVDFYHRLLLD
-131 TSGGLARRYLRSRGF
+131 DPGAGVARKYLRSRGF
-146 DGDVARAFAIGWAPD
+146 DGDVARAFSIGWSPD

-168 HLQQQRFAR
+168 HLQQRKFSR
-177 QDILDAGLA
+177 EDLVDAGLA

-191 NKLQDFFRSRVMFP
+191 NKLQDFFRARVMFP
-205 IYDVRGDAVAFG
+205 IFDVRSDPVAFG

-244 LNWAKPDIVAKSEA
+244 LNWAKPDIVARSEA

-273 GVPRAV
+273 GIPRAV
-279 ATCGTALTEDHVRVL
+279 ATCGTALAEDHLKVL
-294 RNFAPNLVLGYDADD
+294 RNFAPNMVLAYDADD
-309 AGQNAALKI
+309 AGQNAALRI
-318 YQWEDSYEIRLSV
+318 YQWESSYEIRLSV
-331 ADLPPGKDPA
+331 ADLPPGQDPA
-341 DVGQESPERLA
+341 DVGLSDPARLA
-352 AAVAGAR
+352 AAVEGAR

-364 RLERLLGA
+364 RLERLLRA

-379 GRAVAAKA
+379 GRAAAAKS
-387 AVALVA
+387 AVAIIA
-393 EHPSDL
+393 EHPNDL

-405 MQLAERVGI
+405 MQLADRVSI
-414 DVDRLRRAAA
+414 DVDRLRRATT
-424 EAEPGPAGGADRRDG
+424 ETAGSGRRDSYSTG
-439 PRRDGA
+439 RSENDAPRR
-445 GGRRERSD
+445 RT
-453 GREAAE
+453 
-459 RAARPRP
+459 PV
-466 PARDRSETEALR
+466 RDRTEIEALR
-478 VAVHEPALVAALL
+478 VAVHEPALVADRL
-491 DDALFVD
+491 DGALFID
-498 PVVHEAYGILAS
+498 PVLHEAYCLLAA

-533 VEDLPWGDDAATYA
+533 VEDPPWGDDAGTYA

-560 RRLTAM
+560 RCLTDM
-566 ARTGDDR
+566 VRSGDDR

-582 TLVANRS
+582 MLVSNRS

>member
-14 ATNMVAVVSEHL
+14 ATNMVAVVSEHVG
-26 ALKRV
+26 LKRV
-31 GRRYQGLCP
+31 GRRYQGICP

-60 FGCGAGGDAIR
+60 FGCGVGGDAIQ
-71 FIREIE
+71 FVREVE

-92 NITLRYDDAAVTK
+92 GITLRYDDAATGR

-116 MTAAVAFYHRLLLED
+116 TAAAVEFYHRLLLD
-131 TSGGLARRYLRSRGF
+131 DPGAGVARKYLRSRGF
-146 DGDVARAFAIGWAPD
+146 DGDVARAFSIGWSPD
-161 RYDALSI
+161 RYDALSL
-168 HLQQQRFAR
+168 HLQQRKFSR
-177 QDILDAGLA
+177 DDLVDAGLA

-205 IYDVRGDAVAFG
+205 IFDVRGDPVAFG

-244 LNWAKPDIVAKSEA
+244 LNWAKPEIVARSEA

-279 ATCGTALTEDHVRVL
+279 ATCGTALAEDHLKVL
-294 RNFAPNLVLGYDADD
+294 RNFAPTMVLAYDADD
-309 AGQNAALKI
+309 AGQNAALRI
-318 YQWEDSYEIRLSV
+318 YQWEASYEIRLSV
-331 ADLPPGKDPA
+331 ADLPPGQDPA
-341 DVGQESPERLA
+341 DVGLADPARLA
-352 AAVAGAR
+352 ASIEGAR

-364 RLERLLGA
+364 RLERMLRV

-379 GRAVAAKA
+379 GRAAAAKA
-387 AVALVA
+387 AVALIA
-393 EHPSDL
+393 EHPNDL

-405 MQLAERVGI
+405 MQLADRVGI
-414 DVDRLRRAAA
+414 DIDRLRRATA
-424 EAEPGPAGGADRRDG
+424 ESGDRRRDG
-439 PRRDGA
+439 HSTRSAGDDAPRR
-445 GGRRERSD
+445 RL
-453 GREAAE
+453 
-459 RAARPRP
+459 P
-466 PARDRSETEALR
+466 PRDRTEVEALR
-478 VAVHEPALVAALL
+478 VAVHEPALVADRL
-491 DDALFVD
+491 DGALFID
-498 PVVHEAYGILAS
+498 PIVHEAFSLLAG

-533 VEDLPWGDDAATYA
+533 VEDLPWGDDPGTYA

-560 RRLTAM
+560 RCLADMVRS
-566 ARTGDDR
+566 GDDR

-582 TLVANRS
+582 MLVANRS
-589 AGTWTVAADAAAQL
+589 AGTWTVAAHAAEQL

>member
-1 VGILDEDVARVRE
+1 MGILDEDVARVRE
-14 ATNMVAVVSEHL
+14 ATNIIAIVSEHL

-40 FHAEKTPSFSVNPEL
+40 FHSEKTASFSVNPEL

-71 FIREIE
+71 FVREIE

-92 NITLRYDDAAVTK
+92 GITLRYDDAAVTK

-116 MTAAVAFYHRLLLED
+116 TAAAVDFYHRLLLED
-131 TSGGLARRYLRSRGF
+131 ASAGVARKYLRSRGF
-146 DGDVARAFAIGWAPD
+146 DGDVARAFSIGWAPD
-161 RYDALSI
+161 RYDALSL
-168 HLQQQRFAR
+168 HLQREKKFAR
-177 QDILDAGLA
+177 QDLLDAGLA

-191 NKLQDFFRSRVMFP
+191 NKLQDFFRARVMFP
-205 IYDVRGDAVAFG
+205 IYDVRGDPVAFG

-244 LNWAKPDIVAKSEA
+244 LNWAKSDIVTKSEA

-279 ATCGTALTEDHVRVL
+279 ATCGTALAEDHVRVL
-294 RNFAPNLVLGYDADD
+294 RNFAPNLVLAYDADD
-309 AGQNAALKI
+309 AGQNAALRI
-318 YQWEDSYEIRLSV
+318 YQWEASYEIRLSV
-331 ADLPPGKDPA
+331 ADLPPGQDPA
-341 DVGQESPERLA
+341 DVGLADPARLA
-352 AAVAGAR
+352 AAVEGAR
-359 PFLQF
+359 PFLEF
-364 RLERLLGA
+364 RLARLLRA

-379 GRAVAAKA
+379 GRAAAAKA
-387 AVALVA
+387 AVAVIA
-393 EHPSDL
+393 EHPNDL

-405 MQLAERVGI
+405 MQLADRVGI
-414 DVDRLRRAAA
+414 DIDRLRRASS
-424 EAEPGPAGGADRRDG
+424 EAPVGSTSKQSANDAP
-439 PRRDGA
+439 P
-445 GGRRERSD
+445 
-453 GREAAE
+453 
-459 RAARPRP
+459 RPRP
-466 PARDRSETEALR
+466 AVRDRNEVEALR
-478 VAVHEPALVAALL
+478 VAVHEPALVADRL
-491 DDALFVD
+491 DGALFSD
-498 PVVHEAYGILAS
+498 PVVHEAFCLLAS

-517 LERAG
+517 LEQAG

-533 VEDLPWGDDAATYA
+533 VEDLPWGDDPSDYA

-553 LVEAAGT
+553 LVEAAAA
-560 RRLTAM
+560 RRLAVM
-566 ARTGDDR
+566 VRTGDDR
-573 ASELKAVLE
+573 ASDLKAVLE
-582 TLVANRS
+582 MLVSNRS